1 VIAYQIYGHHAIRIA
16 ERDGVVLRAYTQPE
30 LGNQIFL
37 SLDQAR
43 QAVADNVRTVF
54 CEVVPIGWSNG
65 MPSGRNVDDY
75 FRHGQYLGPDEDGI
89 EPRWAEASKAT
100 LSTPMILATPF
111 TPGPWQIYLVAGDPW
126 PKVIAG
132 DPSAGC
138 IICNVNPESGVDAS
152 KAPSIAFHRMP
163 AMANA
168 RLLAAAPDLLVAL
181 EALLHGLRKVTSQ
194 ADWNAEREEA
204 SAMARAAIAKAKGRE

>member
-1 VIAYQIYGHHAIRIA
+1 MIAYQIYGHHAIRIA

-30 LGNQIFL
+30 LGYQAFL

-75 FRHGQYLGPDEDGI
+75 FRHGQYLGADEDGI
-89 EPRWAEASKAT
+89 EPRWADAEPEKTAT
-100 LSTPMILATPF
+100 SH
-111 TPGPWQIYLVAGDPW
+111 TPGPWAV
-126 PKVIAG
+126 
-132 DPSAGC
+132 
-138 IICNVNPESGVDAS
+138 
-152 KAPSIAFHRMP
+152 APSSKPGNGTAWRDIVSMGTQFAP
-163 AMANA
+163 SYVGEAQEQDAA
-168 RLLAAAPDLLVAL
+168 LIAAAPDLLVAL